1 MSPRNFALMSA
12 CDGQTTASLLLL
24 CVLATGNASARE
36 AKVVVRQSD
45 APPHN
50 GFVTVRLDG
59 RANDLMDLG
68 LPGTRLTVNGIP
80 FDLIQNAGANNL
92 FLKEAGWKNCEKDP
106 SSYYSP
112 YDGRADDD
120 PRRFVFSVPVD
131 DYAAVYL
138 LAAAEKGEEFA
149 PALSFRIGAIGGRLQ
164 TTYHD
169 FSAKIPRTGETPRGV
184 VTVPGAKGSLFLV
197 RVPLGRAISQDFAG
211 RRALDVDITKEL
223 RLAVR
228 RPDPC
233 RYQIRPLG
241 LPSGVHLF
249 GMTFHASN
257 VRMEAR
263 SAEPG
268 GVFNEPQTPTYHIS
282 LRKMSAG
289 RLRSCSLVAE
299 ATETYGEGTGSATV
313 DVDFGRL
320 DTATVELPIRVERRG
335 HYQLAITLIVNR
347 HPVLTRHTTFA
358 LLPRDTREHRA
369 QSPFGTWD
377 FCGGHFTPSDPD
389 LVGPLYVKAGL
400 RYGMFSF
407 PESDRQRY
415 GVMKGNEGKASAKNM
430 EKLVAGVRDSQ
441 TAPIPKRLMIFHET
455 AISGSHITRVPDL
468 FSGRPAYKFDE
479 KEEEKFKALWDEAE
493 QTAKGIRK
501 NFPLTEIY
509 FGNGN
514 PMLVEEFMRRKFPK
528 ELLGSRGNEAGNF
541 MRMPEAQP
549 PDWIANGPG
558 LWMDRTLLDAFGYT
572 ETPLRQC
579 YEMCYPGTNPGNL
592 SLRTQASYFVRH
604 MMHSLAWEI
613 PIIRACLITD
623 VGNSYYFSNWGA
635 AGLCHARPAVSPKP
649 SYVACATMTQVLDG
663 ATFTRIVP
671 VPSPIVY
678 AVEFVRKDKMHV
690 TCFWTTRGKRPVSMT
705 LPRKKRAVVTD
716 LMGNDTVLTPGSAPV
731 EITISPEPIFL
742 TSVLPVSDVTLGK
755 PVLSGRPEGKT
766 HLVSALDDLA
776 QWTAETERSREL
788 ELYSFMCPRRKG
800 DFEYAG
806 VEEFEGEAKAV
817 RVKPKLPVP
826 GSKYL
831 PMYSVLRHNAGVEI
845 PGEPTQIGLMVNG
858 NGGWGRIIFELEDA
872 SGQRWASVGAEQRG
886 KPTRWM
892 ADWMSAEEFAA
903 LETANLNDWTTDD
916 PWGRSAIN
924 FEGWR
929 YLQFPLPGNY
939 PGEKYHWPCSSQW
952 RYSGDG
958 VVKYPL
964 KFKKLIIT
972 LRENVLHLKD
982 YGPVP
987 RQEVYLKDLMVT
999 YRPPEEAFAAE

>member
-1 MSPRNFALMSA
+1 MSTRNISQLSTCVRQMV
-12 CDGQTTASLLLL
+12 TSLLLV
-24 CVLATGNASARE
+24 CVLPSGWAFARD

-45 APPHN
+45 APPHG

-59 RANDLMDLG
+59 RANDMMDVG
-68 LPGTRLTVNGIP
+68 LPGTHLTVNGIP
-80 FDLIQNAGANNL
+80 FDLIEKAGANNL
-92 FLKEAGWKNCEKDP
+92 FLKDAGWRNCEKDP

-120 PRRFVFSVPVD
+120 PRRFIFSVPVD

-138 LAAAEKGEEFA
+138 LAATEKGEEFS
-149 PALSFRIGAIGGRLQ
+149 PVVSFRIGAIDGPRQ

-169 FSAKIPRTGETPRGV
+169 FSAEVPRTGETPRGV
-184 VTVPGAKGSLFLV
+184 ITVPGAKGSLFLV
-197 RVPLGRAISQDFAG
+197 RVPLGKAISQDLKA
-211 RRALDVDITKEL
+211 RWALDVDVTKEL

-249 GMTFHASN
+249 GMTFLASPM
-257 VRMEAR
+257 RMEVQA
-263 SAEPG
+263 AEPG
-268 GVFNEPQTPTYHIS
+268 GIFNEPQTPTFDVS
-282 LRKMSAG
+282 LRKMQGG
-289 RLRSCSLVAE
+289 RVRACSLE
-299 ATETYGEGTGSATV
+299 ATATDHEGNVTTSESSEI
-313 DVDFGRL
+313 DFGRL
-320 DTATVELPIRVERRG
+320 DTATVTLPVKVGRRG
-335 HYQLAITLIVNR
+335 HYELAITLKNGR
-347 HPVLTRHTTFA
+347 NPVLTRYTTFA
-358 LLPRDTREHRA
+358 LLPPDTRQYRA

-377 FCGGHFTPSDPD
+377 FSGGHFTPSDPD

-400 RYGMFSF
+400 RYGMFGFS
-407 PESDRQRY
+407 ERDRQTY
-415 GVMKGNEGKASAKNM
+415 GVVKGNEAKASSKNM
-430 EKLVAGVRDSQ
+430 ETMVATIRGDPN
-441 TAPIPKRLMIFHET
+441 APIPKRIMVFHET

-479 KEEEKFKALWDEAE
+479 KETEKFKTLWEEAE
-493 QTAKGIRK
+493 QTAKAIRK
-501 NFPLTEIY
+501 DFPLTEIY

-514 PMLVEEFMRRKFPK
+514 PMLVEEFLRKKFPK

-558 LWMDRTLLDAFGYT
+558 LWMDRTLLDAHGYT
-572 ETPLRQC
+572 DTPLRQC

-613 PIIRACLITD
+613 PIIRAGLITD

-649 SYVACATMTQVLDG
+649 SYVACATMTQLLDG
-663 ATFTRIVP
+663 ATFTRVVP

-678 AVEFVRKDKMHV
+678 AVEFARKDKKHV
-690 TCFWTTRGKRPVSMT
+690 TCLWTARGARPVLAT
-705 LPRKKRAVVTD
+705 LPPGKEAVVTD
-716 LMGNDTVLTPGSAPV
+716 LMGNDTVITPGKEPV
-731 EITISPEPIFL
+731 EITASPEPVFL
-742 TSVLPVSDVTLGK
+742 TAVTPIGEIALGK
-755 PVLSGRPEGKT
+755 PVLAGRPEGKT
-766 HLVSALDDLA
+766 FLISPLDDLT

-788 ELYSFMCPRRKG
+788 EMYSFMCPRRKG

-806 VEEFEGEAKAV
+806 VDELEGEEKV
-817 RVKPKLPVP
+817 VCVKPKLPVP
-826 GSKYL
+826 GSEYL
-831 PMYSVLRHNAGVEI
+831 PMYSVLRHNEGVEI
-845 PGEPTQIGLMVNG
+845 PDEPTQIGLMVNG

-872 SGQRWASVGAEQRG
+872 AGQRWASVGAEQRG

-892 ADWMSAEEFAA
+892 ADWMTPEEFAA
-903 LETANLNDWTTDD
+903 LETANLNDWNTDD
-916 PWGRSAIN
+916 PWGRSTIN

-939 PGEKYHWPCSSQW
+939 PGERYHWPCSSQW

-964 KFKKLIIT
+964 KFKKLVIT

-982 YGPVP
+982 YGPVA

-999 YRPPEEAFAAE
+999 YRPPEEAFAPE